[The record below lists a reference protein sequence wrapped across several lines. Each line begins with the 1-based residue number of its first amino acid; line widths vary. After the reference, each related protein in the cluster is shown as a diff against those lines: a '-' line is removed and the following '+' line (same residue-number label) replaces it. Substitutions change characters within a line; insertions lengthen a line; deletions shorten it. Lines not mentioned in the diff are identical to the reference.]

1 MGINRFRLLA
11 RMLSQLQGER
21 YRGAVIMRAGW
32 RREASLPEGER
43 TPAILQDRH
52 GMMKICCRSGHEELM
67 VTLLLGRG
75 ADCRATDAESSVFGG
90 EDKARQVCF
99 SASAIR
105 AFTLSVGDTNEI
117 HQGAHPVV
125 PGLMIMEAILEETP
139 CGAAGLMVRFHHPVW
154 AGWAAVDPDG
164 YIVQQGERKADFRWL
179 GTG

>member
-21 YRGAVIMRAGW
+21 YRGAVIMRAVW
-32 RREASLPEGER
+32 RREASLPEGEGA
-43 TPAILQDRH
+43 PMILQDRH
-52 GMMKICCRSGHEELM
+52 GRMEICCRSGHEELM

-75 ADCRATDAESSVFGG
+75 ADCHAADAASPVFME

-105 AFTLSVGDTNEI
+105 SFTLSVGDTNEI
-117 HQGAHPVV
+117 HQGVHPVV
-125 PGLMIMEAILEETP
+125 PGLMIMEAILEEMP
-139 CGAAGLMVRFHHPVW
+139 CGAAGLMVRFHHPVR
-154 AGWAAVDPDG
+154 AGRASVDSDG
-164 YIVQQGERKADFRWL
+164 DIVQQGERKADFRWL

>member
-11 RMLSQLQGER
+11 RMLSRLQGER

-32 RREASLPEGER
+32 RREASLPEGEG

-90 EDKARQVCF
+90 EDKDRYAFRHRPFVHLRCRL
-99 SASAIR
+99 AIR
-105 AFTLSVGDTNEI
+105 TKYIRER
-117 HQGAHPVV
+117 
-125 PGLMIMEAILEETP
+125 IL
-139 CGAAGLMVRFHHPVW
+139 L
-154 AGWAAVDPDG
+154 
-164 YIVQQGERKADFRWL
+164 FRD
-179 GTG
+179 